1 GAFTASAVTVKT
13 GATLAGSGSF
23 AKLVTLEDGAK
34 LEAGSLKTEDLVMNL
49 EGGLTL
55 QGAAALDL
63 VAKDKLMV
71 GGVAVKGALTI
82 PADKVVTVNVLLAK
96 DAQGKDL
103 KLKGPAQHVVFAA
116 ESPLT
121 LANFKRGT
129 NCGPLTLSQ
138 DGTQVLMSV
147 QDGFVIIVR

>member
-1 GAFTASAVTVKT
+1 MKT

-34 LEAGSLKTEDLVMNL
+34 LEAGSLKTEDLVMDL

-63 VAKDKLMV
+63 VAKDRSTV
-71 GGVAVKGALTI
+71 AGVAVAGDLTI

-96 DAQGKDL
+96 DAQGKDV
-103 KLKGPAQHVVFAA
+103 KLKGPAEHVVFTA
-116 ESPLT
+116 ESALV
-121 LANFKRGT
+121 LKNFKRGT
-129 NCGPLTLSQ
+129 NCGPLMLSQ
-138 DGTQVLMSV
+138 DGTQLLMTV
-147 QDGFVIIVR
+147 QNGFTIAIR